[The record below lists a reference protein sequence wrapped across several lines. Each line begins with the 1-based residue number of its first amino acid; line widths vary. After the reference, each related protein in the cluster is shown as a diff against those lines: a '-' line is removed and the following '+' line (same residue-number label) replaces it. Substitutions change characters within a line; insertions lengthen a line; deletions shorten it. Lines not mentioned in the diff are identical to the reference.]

1 IMTGNKFKIVG
12 LGNPAAAVTAASLLK
27 DKEFRQD
34 AGAAVNK
41 AFKVL
46 GITAGAITAFVVT
59 KKIVKNI
66 KRNAELRKMKS
77 EINDKK
83 LTYSESWYIQQADS
97 LKKAMPSGSSLW
109 AKVTENYQEETI
121 ISTLENLKTIDDWR
135 MLCIKYDKDEYNRNL
150 TTALK
155 EDDETDVQKY
165 KDILARI
172 GATL

>member
-1 IMTGNKFKIVG
+1 MAEKFKIIG
-12 LGNPAAAVTAASLLK
+12 LGNPAAAVTAATLLK

-46 GITAGAITAFVVT
+46 GITAGAITVFVVT
-59 KKIVKNI
+59 KKIVKNV

-83 LTYSESWYIQQADS
+83 LSYSESWYIQQADT
-97 LKKAMPSGSSLW
+97 LKKAMPSGSHWYSW
-109 AKVTENYQEETI
+109 VTNNYQEENI
-121 ISTLENLKTIDDWR
+121 ISTLENLKNSDDWK

-155 EDDETDVQKY
+155 EDDETDVAKY
-165 KDILARI
+165 KDILAKI
-172 GATL
+172 GVTL